1 MGERMDGVRVT
12 WTPGPLAK
20 GGGSGSATFPI
31 GSIVTIGRSADNNIV
46 LPDERVSRAHARLQ
60 VRDGETWFT
69 DLNSTNGSVI
79 DGRNRLGTSIWREGQ
94 KLEIGYHVLE
104 LQFVH
109 AAPMTVVRPLVEN
122 PITTVRP
129 LVEAPTPTPASA
141 QSDAPTRMERST
153 PLPGGAPSAAPA
165 AGLRKLEIV
174 LNSGSIADVP
184 APAYA
189 VGVFENINPTGT
201 RGAALALDEK
211 LGGLLGTMTQG
222 NAFDC
227 DVGEVSILRMPSQ
240 DRSLTAL
247 LVIAGMGAIN
257 AFAPP
262 VLEIV
267 GEKLAKA
274 LSAAKI
280 LEFATVPMGVGTGLS
295 IKDFV
300 VRFLTGFLRG
310 LTDAKDS
317 EPVQKVSISEVDKDK
332 SEAIR
337 REIKALIAEGY
348 FTKLGYQVSVSETEN
363 RVRSA
368 DVAAAPPPTTPVY
381 LQVLRKSDTNLEYCL
396 LSAELGAAIQLY
408 EHSVDPGEQTR
419 LADMAARLREFDA
432 KIGELARQR
441 VCSRSPAGAHQPEPA
456 EGHGASRRHPRPA
469 ELHDPVGGV
478 LLQGPLPR
486 ARAGG
491 EPALPHRQPRSRRR
505 PADPSPDAT
514 LRMLV
519 VENPTGD
526 LAGAQNEGEQLTEL
540 FRANRGEVV
549 TLKGADASRA
559 NVLTELGSGTY
570 DLLHYAGHADFV
582 ELKPEASGLI
592 LKDGRLTAADLIEV
606 GKVPQMIFLNACE
619 SGRIRGGPNGGA
631 ADGAQDPAFR
641 GPGELGRELPA
652 QRHCQLHRH
661 VLAGERCRR
670 PQVRRHLLRRAAVG
684 QVAELSHARGE
695 AGDQD
700 RQPEGLGQLHPLRR
714 SPLQGAARLI
724 GIPEARERERRVQY
738 RLSGTPPIVHV
749 VRDDSAYLRARW
761 PKRTAW
767 ASLSV
772 ARL

>member
-79 DGRNRLGTSIWREGQ
+79 DGRNRLGTSIWRDGQ

-141 QSDAPTRMERST
+141 QSDAPTRMELRPRST
-153 PLPGGAPSAAPA
+153 PTPSAAPSAAPA

-184 APAYA
+184 TSAYA
-189 VGVFENINPTGT
+189 VGVFEHINPTGT

-267 GEKLAKA
+267 GEKLAKV

-317 EPVQKVSISEVDKDK
+317 EPVQKVSISEVDKEK

-348 FTKLGYQVSVSETEN
+348 FTKLGYQVSVSETDN
-363 RVRSA
+363 RVRGGESA
-368 DVAAAPPPTTPVY
+368 LPAAPLTTPVY

-432 KIGELARQR
+432 KIGDSLANTYVPAPLQELI
-441 VCSRSPAGAHQPEPA
+441 SRSLQKATAH
-456 EGHGASRRHPRPA
+456 
-469 ELHDPVGGV
+469 LVVIHDQQSSTIPWEAFYFKD
-478 LLQGPLPR
+478 R
-486 ARAGG
+486 C
-491 EPALPHRQPRSRRR
+491 PALELGVSRLYRIANRDRVAGQPIL
-505 PADPSPDAT
+505 PPDAT

-549 TLKGADASRA
+549 TLKGTDASRA

-582 ELKPEASGLI
+582 ELKPEESGLI
-592 LKDGRLTAADLIEV
+592 LKDGRLTAADLLEV

-619 SGRIRGGPNGGA
+619 SGR
-631 ADGAQDPAFR
+631 
-641 GPGELGRELPA
+641 RELPA

-670 PQVRRHLLRRAAVG
+670 PQVRRHLLRRPAVG
-684 QVAELSHARGE
+684 QVAELSHARSE
-695 AGDQD
+695 TGDQD

-724 GIPEARERERRVQY
+724 
-738 RLSGTPPIVHV
+738 
-749 VRDDSAYLRARW
+749 YLRARW

>member
-31 GSIVTIGRSADNNIV
+31 GSIITIGRSADNNIV

-153 PLPGGAPSAAPA
+153 PLPGGAPAAAPA

-368 DVAAAPPPTTPVY
+368 DTAAAPPPTTPVY

-432 KIGELARQR
+432 KIGDLLANTYVPAPLQELI
-441 VCSRSPAGAHQPEPA
+441 SRSLQKATAH
-456 EGHGASRRHPRPA
+456 
-469 ELHDPVGGV
+469 LVVIHDQQSSTIPWEAFYFKN
-478 LLQGPLPR
+478 R
-486 ARAGG
+486 C
-491 EPALPHRQPRSRRR
+491 PALELGVSRLYRIANRDRVAGQPIL
-505 PADPSPDAT
+505 PPDAT

-526 LAGAQNEGEQLTEL
+526 LVGAQNEGEQLTEL

-641 GPGELGRELPA
+641 GPSELGRELPA

-695 AGDQD
+695 AGNQD

-724 GIPEARERERRVQY
+724 GIPEARERERRV
-738 RLSGTPPIVHV
+738 RIG
-749 VRDDSAYLRARW
+749 
-761 PKRTAW
+761 
-767 ASLSV
+767 
-772 ARL
+772 

>member
-79 DGRNRLGTSIWREGQ
+79 EGRNRLGTSIWREGQ

-363 RVRSA
+363 RVRSG

-381 LQVLRKSDTNLEYCL
+381 LQVVRKGETNLEYCL

-408 EHSVDPGEQTR
+408 EHSVDPGEQAR
-419 LADMAARLREFDA
+419 LTDMAARLREFDA
-432 KIGELARQR
+432 KIGDSLANAYVPAPLQELI
-441 VCSRSPAGAHQPEPA
+441 SRSLQKATAH
-456 EGHGASRRHPRPA
+456 
-469 ELHDPVGGV
+469 LVVIHDQQSSTIPWEAFYFKE
-478 LLQGPLPR
+478 R
-486 ARAGG
+486 C
-491 EPALPHRQPRSRRR
+491 PALELGVSRLYRIANRDRVAGQPIL
-505 PADPSPDAT
+505 PPDAT

-540 FRANRGEVV
+540 FKANRGEVV

-631 ADGAQDPAFR
+631 ADGAEPPRFA
-641 GPGELGRELPA
+641 
-652 QRHCQLHRH
+652 
-661 VLAGERCRR
+661 
-670 PQVRRHLLRRAAVG
+670 G
-684 QVAELSHARGE
+684 QVSLAESFLLNGIANFIGTYWPVNDVAALKFAGTFYGGLLSGKSLSSAMR
-695 AGDQD
+695 
-700 RQPEGLGQLHPLRR
+700 
-714 SPLQGAARLI
+714 
-724 GIPEARERERRVQY
+724 EARQATKTVSQRDWANY
-738 RLSGTPPIVHV
+738 IHFGDPLYK
-749 VRDDSAYLRARW
+749 VRQA
-761 PKRTAW
+761 
-767 ASLSV
+767 
-772 ARL
+772 

>member
-20 GGGSGSATFPI
+20 GGSSGSATFPV

-79 DGRNRLGTSIWREGQ
+79 DGRNRLGTSIWREGH

-129 LVEAPTPTPASA
+129 LVEAPTPTKSA
-141 QSDAPTRMERST
+141 AQDDVPTRMERST
-153 PLPGGAPSAAPA
+153 PVPGGAPAAAPA

-247 LVIAGMGAIN
+247 LVVAGMGAIN

-267 GEKLAKA
+267 GEKLAKV

-363 RVRSA
+363 RVRSG
-368 DVAAAPPPTTPVY
+368 DTAAAPPPTTPVY

-432 KIGELARQR
+432 KIGGSLANTYVPAPLQELIG
-441 VCSRSPAGAHQPEPA
+441 RSLQKATAH
-456 EGHGASRRHPRPA
+456 
-469 ELHDPVGGV
+469 LVVIHDQQSSTIPWEAFYFKD
-478 LLQGPLPR
+478 R
-486 ARAGG
+486 C
-491 EPALPHRQPRSRRR
+491 PALELGVSRLYRIANRDRVAGQPIL
-505 PADPSPDAT
+505 PPDAT

-540 FRANRGEVV
+540 FKANRGEVV

-631 ADGAQDPAFR
+631 AEGAGAPRFA
-641 GPGELGRELPA
+641 
-652 QRHCQLHRH
+652 
-661 VLAGERCRR
+661 
-670 PQVRRHLLRRAAVG
+670 G
-684 QVAELSHARGE
+684 QVSLAESFLLNGIANFIGTYWPVNDAAALKFAGTFYGGLLSGKSLSSAMR
-695 AGDQD
+695 
-700 RQPEGLGQLHPLRR
+700 
-714 SPLQGAARLI
+714 
-724 GIPEARERERRVQY
+724 EARQATKTVSQRDWANY
-738 RLSGTPPIVHV
+738 IHFGDPLYK
-749 VRDDSAYLRARW
+749 VRQA
-761 PKRTAW
+761 
-767 ASLSV
+767 
-772 ARL
+772 